1 MPKERLD
8 KILSNLGYCSRSQLR
23 KQLDRV
29 KVAGEPAQKPDQK
42 AEWSDLTWDDQPL
55 DPDPLWILLNKP
67 AGLTCSHRD
76 AGPLVY
82 EIFPERYLARKPAL
96 SSVGRLDRDTTGVLL
111 FTTDGGALHRMTSP
125 RSQIDKVYRAE
136 LTRQPG
142 ESELDRVR
150 AGGWT
155 LEGDDKPLLPC
166 QAQII
171 GPLTVELV
179 LQEGR
184 YHQVKRMWSA
194 LDNPVISLHRER
206 FGPFVCG
213 ELKAGEY
220 RLLKP
225 EEVAGL

>member
-23 KQLDRV
+23 KQLERV
-29 KVAGEPAQKPDQK
+29 KVAGQPALKPDQK
-42 AEWSDLTWDDQPL
+42 ADWSEVTWDDQPL
-55 DPDPLWILLNKP
+55 DPDPLWILLHKP

-76 AGPLVY
+76 AGPLIY
-82 EIFPERYLARKPAL
+82 ELFPERYLARKPAL

-111 FTTDGGALHRMTSP
+111 FTTDGGALHRLTSP

-136 LTRQPG
+136 LTRQPS
-142 ESELDRVR
+142 ESELERIR

-155 LEGDDKPLLPC
+155 LEGDDKPLMPC
-166 QAQII
+166 QVQMT

-194 LDNPVISLHRER
+194 LDNPVTSLHRER
-206 FGPFVCG
+206 FGPFG
-213 ELKAGEY
+213 TGDLQPGQY
-220 RLLKP
+220 RLLNP
-225 EEVAGL
+225 EEVAPL